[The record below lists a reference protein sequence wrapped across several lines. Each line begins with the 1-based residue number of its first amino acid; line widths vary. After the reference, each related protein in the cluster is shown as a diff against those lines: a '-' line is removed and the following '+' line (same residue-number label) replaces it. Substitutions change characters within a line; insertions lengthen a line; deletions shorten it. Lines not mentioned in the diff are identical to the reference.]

1 MLPWMIEVKTPEEI
15 EKMRAAGRAAR
26 EILDLAGRMVAPGV
40 TTDEIDAL
48 VHEET
53 LKVRVSPCLGIGN

>member
-1 MLPWMIEVKTPEEI
+1 LLPWIIEVKSPEEI
-15 EKMRAAGRAAR
+15 EKMKAAARVARQVLDIAGRAVR
-26 EILDLAGRMVAPGV
+26 VGI

-53 LKVRVSPCLGIGN
+53 LKVCSV